1 MSGDASGEA
10 ALEELLGRLDA
21 RWAGLDIPLAVYQGA
36 KDTYVLGPLEDLTTA
51 LEVSILIWKDLMGL
65 ERWMKG

>member
-21 RWAGLDIPLAVYQGA
+21 RWAGLDIPLVIYQGA

-51 LEVSILIWKDLMGL
+51 LEVSTRLFNDLMDL
-65 ERWMKG
+65 KRSD